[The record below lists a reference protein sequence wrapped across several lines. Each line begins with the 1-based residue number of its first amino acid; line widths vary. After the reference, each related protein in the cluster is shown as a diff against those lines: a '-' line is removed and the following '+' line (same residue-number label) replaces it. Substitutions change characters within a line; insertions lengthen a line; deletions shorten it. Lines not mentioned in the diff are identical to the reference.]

1 MPKLIVDLTSEEA
14 AILRE
19 ILSRDHDS
27 LLLELSRSDSLEF
40 KEILRP
46 REALVTKVLEQLKS
60 ASS

>member
-60 ASS
+60 ASA

>member
-1 MPKLIVDLTSEEA
+1 MPKITMDLTSEEA

-46 REALVTKVLEQLKS
+46 REALVTKVLDQLKS